1 MNKTT
6 QDQTILNHLQSG
18 RSITAVESVS
28 LYKCYRLGAV
38 ILELRKQGH
47 DIVTHHEKNSRTT
60 GSHAR
65 YELKEVA
72 A

>member
-1 MNKTT
+1 MNKVT
-6 QDQTILNHLQSG
+6 QEQIILDHLKSG

-47 DIVTHHEKNSRTT
+47 DIVTHREKNSRST
-60 GSHAR
+60 GTHAR